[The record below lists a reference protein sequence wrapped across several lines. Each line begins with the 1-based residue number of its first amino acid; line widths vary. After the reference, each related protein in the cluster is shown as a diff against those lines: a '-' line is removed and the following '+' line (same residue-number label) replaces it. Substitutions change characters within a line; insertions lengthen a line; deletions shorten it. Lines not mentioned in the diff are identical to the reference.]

1 MTKIVRDMFSWR
13 ELRVGGGH
21 LGAMGCAVLVLGL
34 MWSAQGVAQRQAK
47 KTETRRTSVD
57 VKGFIHEQRVI
68 RGKEWVLRKFQ
79 DDKGLW
85 KARLEVNGVA
95 IREFGKGGDS
105 EGWVRFLLW
114 PIPAPGT
121 VGIANADLLFVLRYG
136 GGVNGEEYLDIVDVR
151 DNYRVVFE
159 SGEKF
164 NFQRVEELDDDGNPE
179 VLGLSRSFL
188 GILDL
193 PEGESP
199 MPTVIVS
206 YDAEKKAYVCRNK
219 AFRAELEKTIGR
231 FSSAF
236 EAVRPVEGKI
246 SVSTGDGKTFL
257 GQFAPLVRLAVE
269 LYYAGEDGKARDLLG
284 KYLSGDVAQ
293 KCREAIEKR
302 LSEDRFYRELQGRE
316 DAGASEG
323 KGAGRAK

>member
-1 MTKIVRDMFSWR
+1 MFSWR

-47 KTETRRTSVD
+47 KTEARRTSVD
-57 VKGFIHEQRVI
+57 VRGFIHEQRVI

-85 KARLEVNGVA
+85 KARLEVNGVP
-95 IREFGKGGDS
+95 IREFGKGEES
-105 EGWVRFLLW
+105 ESWVRFLLW

-121 VGIANADLLFVLRYG
+121 VGIPNADLLFVLRYG

-164 NFQRVEELDDDGNPE
+164 NFQRVEDLDEDGDPE
-179 VLGLSRSFL
+179 VLGLSRSCL
-188 GILDL
+188 GVLDL
-193 PEGESP
+193 PDGESP
-199 MPTVIVS
+199 MPTVVLS
-206 YDAEKKAYVCRNK
+206 YDAEKKAFVCRNK
-219 AFRAELEKTIGR
+219 EFRGELDESIAR
-231 FSSAF
+231 FSAAF

-246 SVSTGDGKTFL
+246 TVSVGDGKTFL

-269 LYYAGEDGKARDLLG
+269 LYYVGEEGKARELLG
-284 KYLSGDVAQ
+284 KYLSGDVA
-293 KCREAIEKR
+293 KKSREAIEKR
-302 LSEDRFYRELQGRE
+302 LSEDRFYVEFQ
-316 DAGASEG
+316 G
-323 KGAGRAK
+323 KGDATAGTGKGTASGK